1 MRLRRTISLL
11 PLTLLACDEHP
22 LPLAPSVPTNALEG
36 SRPTS
41 LLTSTLREA
50 MKPGPSPSLSLLN
63 AGGPTIGHYPG
74 ESPGPPY
81 YALFGLGFMPN
92 DAGWVGIVFVRSPAC
107 VPPGFNLLD
116 WLNPPAAWGCAL
128 TVEGEARWHDPAV
141 PPAFQLRD
149 RGTGA
154 VPTYFVTLAELQAAI
169 ADNVLTI
176 GELQGLPSLLIG
188 SATFLEH
195 VVHNTNQP
203 TNHGHETLVSRG
215 TLADGRTF
223 EFRYNEKFLPE
234 TGEHVFPNVKIDFK

>member
-1 MRLRRTISLL
+1 MRLRRAIHLL

-22 LPLAPSVPTNALEG
+22 LPLTPDVSTNALEG
-36 SRPTS
+36 SRPAP

-50 MKPGPSPSLSLLN
+50 MKRGPTPSLSLN
-63 AGGPTIGHYPG
+63 TSRPTIRHYPG
-74 ESPGPPY
+74 ETLGPPY
-81 YALFGLGFMPN
+81 YALFGVGFTPN

-128 TVEGEARWHDPAV
+128 TVEGEAWWHDPAV
-141 PPAFQLRD
+141 PPAFQFRD

-154 VPTYFVTLAELQAAI
+154 VPVYFVMLPELQAAI

-176 GELQGLPSLLIG
+176 AELQGLPSLLIG

-234 TGEHVFPNVKIDFK
+234 TGEHVFPNVKIDFR

>member
-1 MRLRRTISLL
+1 MRLGRPIYLL
-11 PLTLLACDEHP
+11 TLALLACDEHP
-22 LPLAPSVPTNALEG
+22 LPSAPAVPTNAPDG
-36 SRPTS
+36 SRPTP
-41 LLTSTLREA
+41 LLKSTLQGA
-50 MKPGPSPSLSLLN
+50 MKPSPTANLSLN
-63 AGGPTIGHYPG
+63 AGGPIIGHYPG
-74 ESPGPPY
+74 ETPGPPY
-81 YALFGLGFMPN
+81 YALFGRGFTPN

-107 VPPGFNLLD
+107 VPAGFNLLD
-116 WLNPPAAWGCAL
+116 WLNPPTAWGCAL
-128 TVEGEARWHDPAV
+128 TVEGEARWHDPVV

-149 RGTGA
+149 RSAGA
-154 VPTYFVTLAELQAAI
+154 VPVYFVTLAELQAAI
-169 ADNVLTI
+169 ADNVLTM
-176 GELQGLPSLLIG
+176 GELQGLPSLLVG